1 MSLPRWGVENHVL
14 ANTMV
19 LTVVVAG
26 AFLSVTITREM
37 FPESR
42 PNKLLVSAVH
52 PGVQPAEIEKSVTI
66 KIEEAVRDVDGVE
79 KVDSTVSEGLS
90 LTVLTLFNEVKDV
103 DAVLQEVRT
112 EVDALTDLPDD
123 VEEVTIRKL
132 EPRLPVISAV
142 VYGNGTEAELK
153 QAARRMR
160 DDLLLLPG
168 ISEVE
173 LTGTRDDE
181 IGVEIRPERLLE
193 YDLSFEQVAAA
204 IRETNLDVSGGQLK
218 GPRESVAVR
227 TLGERT
233 RGEDLGDLVVR
244 TLPDGR
250 RIRLSDVAVVR
261 DGFVETDLES
271 YFNGRPAINCVV
283 FKTGTQD
290 VIQIAGLVRAYVA
303 GKKGDPFDAYGF
315 EAARAEPWYWRPFAT
330 ALAGAGKLVTV
341 LSGRP
346 DPQAVYEAGRATPF
360 DHGFDLDLHTDL
372 SRFVEGRL
380 DLMTRNGKQG
390 LVLVLVSLALF
401 LEFRVAFWAA
411 VGMPVAFLGTFVV
424 MWSCGVTLN
433 LLSLFGLIIVLGI
446 IVDDAIVVGENVHR
460 HVQEGMSPRA
470 AAIHGAEEVFWP
482 VVVAVTTTIAAFA
495 PLFFLRGQ
503 IGDFM
508 RQLPIVVIA
517 ALSVSLVEALI
528 VLPAHLAFLKER
540 PRRPAD
546 GTGDGRRPGLVERFR
561 TAQEHVI
568 ARWILA
574 PYGLLLRLLLRWR
587 YATICGAL
595 ATLLASF
602 GLLAGGIVEWV
613 LIQKMDSETIVC
625 NVELPVGSAAAAV
638 KAPLKRIN
646 EILLELPEVRSVQT
660 FVARQLDLTGSGA
673 VGMNDQPHLGQL
685 VVELVAADEREAKGM
700 RSSGDLVGVL
710 RAASV
715 GLPGVDA
722 VKWEEMNGGPGGR
735 AIEIRVSGPDFD
747 ECLAA
752 ADDLKGELAKYAGV
766 SDLDDDF
773 DRGKREIQVH
783 LRESARPTGITVGM
797 LGSHVRAAL
806 YGREARRITRNRED
820 VRIMVRYPQRFRESV
835 SQLEAMWI
843 PTDPSLP
850 DRGWVPLGEVARLV
864 ETGTFTAIHRSRQER
879 SVTVYGELDD
889 TRNQASDVLARVQQA
904 FDARIRPRH
913 PSASIEFL
921 GRQEETR
928 KAFSGLKIAFPVAL
942 LLVYMLLA
950 GLFRSYFQPLIVM
963 AAIPFGMMGAIVGH
977 WITGNPFTILS
988 GIGMVALAGMLVND
1002 SLVLVDFVNERIRG
1016 GESPFEANVAGARM
1030 RLRAILL
1037 TTLTTVAGLA
1047 PMMFETSF
1055 QAKFLIPMVVTL
1067 TFGLSFATGLTL
1079 IVVPCLNMVWFD
1091 VRERLTVKR

>member
-42 PNKLLVSAVH
+42 PNKLLVAAVH

-132 EPRLPVISAV
+132 EPKLPVISAV
-142 VYGNGTEAELK
+142 LFGEGTESELK

-168 ISEVE
+168 VSEVE

-181 IGVEIRPERLLE
+181 IGVEIRPERLVE

-233 RGEDLGDLVVR
+233 KGEDLADLVVR

-250 RIRLSDVAVVR
+250 RIRLADVAVVR

-271 YFNGRPAINCVV
+271 HFNGRPAVNCVV

-303 GKKGDPFDAYGF
+303 GKRGDPYDPYGF
-315 EAARAEPWYWRPFAT
+315 EAARSEPWYWRPFAT
-330 ALAGAGKLVTV
+330 AWSGADKLLTR

-346 DPQAVYEAGRATPF
+346 DPQAVYEASRAAPF
-360 DHGFDLDLHTDL
+360 EHAFAVDLHTDL

-401 LEFRVAFWAA
+401 LDYRVAFWAA

-424 MWSCGVTLN
+424 MWYCGVTLN

-446 IVDDAIVVGENVHR
+446 IVDDAIVVGDNVYR
-460 HVQEGMSPRA
+460 HVQEGMAPRE
-470 AAIHGAEEVFWP
+470 AAIRGTEEVFWP

-495 PLFFLRGQ
+495 PLFFLKGQ
-503 IGDFM
+503 IGEFM
-508 RQLPIVVIA
+508 RQLPIVVMA
-517 ALSVSLVEALI
+517 ALSVSLVEALTA
-528 VLPAHLAFLKER
+528 LPAHLAMLEPHR
-540 PRRPAD
+540 
-546 GTGDGRRPGLVERFR
+546 TGEGHRPGLVQRFR
-561 TAQEHVI
+561 EAQEQFVQ
-568 ARWILA
+568 RRILD
-574 PYGLLLRLLLRWR
+574 PYAGLVRFLLRWR
-587 YATICGAL
+587 YATICGVS
-595 ATLLASF
+595 ATLLGAL

-625 NVELPVGSAAAAV
+625 NVELPVGSTAAALKV
-638 KAPLKRIN
+638 PLERIN
-646 EILLELPEVRSVQT
+646 RILLDLPEVKSVQT
-660 FVARQLDLTGSGA
+660 FVARQLDLTGGGSMGT
-673 VGMNDQPHLGQL
+673 NDQPHLGQL
-685 VVELVAADEREAKGM
+685 VVELVAADERETQRM
-700 RSSGDLVGVL
+700 RSSTELVAVL
-710 RAASV
+710 REATV

-722 VKWEEMNGGPGGR
+722 VAWEDMNGGPGGKP
-735 AIEIRVSGPDFD
+735 IEIRVSGPDFD
-747 ECLAA
+747 DCLAV
-752 ADDLKGELAKYAGV
+752 ADDLKRELAKYAGV

-773 DRGKREIQVH
+773 DRGKREVQVH

-797 LGSHVRAAL
+797 LGTHVRAAL
-806 YGREARRITRNRED
+806 YGREARRIVRNRED

-835 SQLEAMWI
+835 SQLESMWI
-843 PTDPSLP
+843 PTDPALP

-864 ETGTFTAIHRSRQER
+864 ETGTFAAIHRSRQER

-889 TRNQASDVLARVQQA
+889 TRNQAADVLSRVRQA
-904 FDARIRPRH
+904 FDERIRPAH
-913 PSASIEFL
+913 PATSIEFL

-928 KAFSGLKIAFPVAL
+928 KAFAGLKIAYPVAL
-942 LLVYMLLA
+942 LMVYMLLA
-950 GLFRSYFQPLIVM
+950 GLFRSYVQPLIVM
-963 AAIPFGMMGAIVGH
+963 SAIPFGMVGVIVGH
-977 WITGNPFTILS
+977 WLTGNPFTILS
-988 GIGMVALAGMLVND
+988 GIGMVALAGMVVND
-1002 SLVLVDFVNERIRG
+1002 SLVLVDFVNERIRS
-1016 GESPFEANVAGARM
+1016 GETPFEANVAGARM

-1091 VRERLTVKR
+1091 VRERLTVKG